1 MSFIQME
8 LSSGETILLV
18 LCLLLVVYE
27 AVVVILI
34 VILINWTNKAKA
46 KRDQKLN
53 KENRHK
59 LSTDYVKVDANKTDR
74 KESLK
79 EISVKKLDST
89 QSSGISSIQSIF
101 DEKSSDQQMAKPE
114 INMTSNADN
123 QRLADQQILNL
134 PKTPTCS
141 LNTLTGSLAE
151 SHPWVPKK
159 TIQSV
164 RKIHIQSIQ
173 SILLAVLRR
182 EYYLSESDFC

>member
-89 QSSGISSIQSIF
+89 QSSGISSIQRSIF

-114 INMTSNADN
+114 INMTSNVDN
-123 QRLADQQILNL
+123 QRLTDQQIY
-134 PKTPTCS
+134 
-141 LNTLTGSLAE
+141 LTYQRLR
-151 SHPWVPKK
+151 P
-159 TIQSV
+159 
-164 RKIHIQSIQ
+164 
-173 SILLAVLRR
+173 VL
-182 EYYLSESDFC
+182 